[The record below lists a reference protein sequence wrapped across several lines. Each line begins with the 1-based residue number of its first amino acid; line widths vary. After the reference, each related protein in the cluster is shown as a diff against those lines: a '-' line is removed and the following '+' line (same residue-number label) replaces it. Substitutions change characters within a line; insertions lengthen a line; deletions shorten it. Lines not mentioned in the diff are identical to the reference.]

1 MEFDAALARRMLNN
15 RNLRASQGWA
25 EIRDLGGA
33 LALTSDTA
41 PIPGLNCLLEFDTR
55 EAALDSLLDIGF
67 GLLRAFDR
75 DPAVEVTPL
84 DRPTSLAQQLKN
96 RRLRLETRGT
106 WMVFRGD
113 AEAITPN
120 PAVEVRIAE
129 PDEARVFAQV
139 LGGGER
145 WVRQLGLRTTLV
157 AVLEPGNTFYLG
169 CVDGVPVSTLH
180 LLIDGATAGVYAVET
195 LKAHRRQGISSTLMR
210 RAIMDARAAG
220 CDAVVLSTATD
231 GYAESLY
238 TRQGFQKLFE
248 SQMWVQPSL

>member
-15 RNLRASQGWA
+15 RNLRTAQGWG

-33 LALTSDTA
+33 LAVTSDA
-41 PIPGLNCLLEFDTR
+41 PIAPLNCLLEFDAR
-55 EAALDSLLDIGF
+55 EAELDSLLDIGF

-84 DRPTSLAQQLKN
+84 DRPASLAQQLKN
-96 RRLRLETRGT
+96 RRLRLEGRGS

-113 AEAITPN
+113 ADTIVPN
-120 PAVEVRIAE
+120 ERVEVQIVE
-129 PDEARVFAQV
+129 PDDARAFAQV
-139 LGGGER
+139 HGGSER
-145 WVRQLGLRTTLV
+145 WVRRLSLHTAL
-157 AVLEPGNTFYLG
+157 AAILEPGNTFYLG
-169 CVDGVPVSTLH
+169 CIDGVPVSTLH

-195 LKAHRRQGISSTLMR
+195 LKAHRGQGISSTLMR

-231 GYAESLY
+231 GYAETLY
-238 TRQGFQKLFE
+238 ARQGFEKLFE
-248 SQMWVQPSL
+248 SHIWVQPSL